1 MNKDSLNNFMPL
13 NTERLKIRKTLL
25 DDIDLLLKLD
35 KQEITQLYLGGV
47 KNKTYEERIIFLK
60 DKIDKNISLT
70 VCLFD
75 NTPIGFVDLKEND
88 SVLEISYIFDFDYS
102 NKGYCTEACKSI
114 INLVFNYLNINKI
127 YANVILGNDSSKSVL
142 EKLGFNY
149 IGSKKIDEY
158 MFLEYELIK

>member
-1 MNKDSLNNFMPL
+1 MNKDILNNFIPL
-13 NTERLKIRKTLL
+13 YTKRLIVRKTVI
-25 DDIDLLLKLD
+25 DDVDLLLKLD
-35 KQEITQLYLGGV
+35 KQEFTQLYLGGV

-70 VCLFD
+70 VCLLD

-88 SVLEISYIFDFDYS
+88 SVLEISYIFDFKYW

-114 INLVFNYLNINKI
+114 INLLFNYLNYNKI
-127 YANVILGNDSSKSVL
+127 YASVVLGNDSSKRVL

-149 IGSKKIDEY
+149 IGNKELSEQI
-158 MFLEYELIK
+158 FLEYELIK